1 MRERESFEI
10 VISVISLRRTEPW
23 VESDRYSDSAVRIIN
38 LVLAHLF
45 FFFFCDFADIC
56 KMKAVLTT

>member
-10 VISVISLRRTEPW
+10 AISVISLRRTEPW

-38 LVLAHLF
+38 LVLANL
-45 FFFFCDFADIC
+45 FFFCDFADIC
-56 KMKAVLTT
+56 KMKAVLIT

>member
-10 VISVISLRRTEPW
+10 AISVISLRRTEPW

-38 LVLAHLF
+38 LVLANLF
-45 FFFFCDFADIC
+45 FFFAIL
-56 KMKAVLTT
+56 LTSAK